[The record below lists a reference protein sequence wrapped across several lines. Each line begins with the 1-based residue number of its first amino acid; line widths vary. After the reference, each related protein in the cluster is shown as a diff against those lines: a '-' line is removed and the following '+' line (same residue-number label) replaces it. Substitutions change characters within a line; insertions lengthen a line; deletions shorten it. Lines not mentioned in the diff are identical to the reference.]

1 MILTMEVFDFE
12 DAEDQKRTASCDYRV
27 DKSTL
32 AYLIIHYANGSSF
45 IGRFGYCAF
54 SASKFRSEICAYQEF
69 PIDMP
74 D

>member
-1 MILTMEVFDFE
+1 MILMILTMEVFDFE

-45 IGRFGYCAF
+45 IGWFGYCVCVLCI
-54 SASKFRSEICAYQEF
+54 KI
-69 PIDMP
+69 
-74 D
+74 